1 MQPLLLGIDI
11 GTTAAKA
18 ALFGLDGR
26 LQAVG
31 SAEYPLY
38 HIRPG
43 WVEQQPEEWWQA
55 TVIAIRQALSQIEHG
70 AERIAGICVSAQAP
84 TLIALDANGQP
95 LRPALIWMDRRAEAQ
110 VAELENLLGTDTIYR
125 VTGNRPD
132 AFYVAAKHRWY
143 MQNEPEHLART
154 QTFLQITGYINYRL
168 TGLMSLDTSHAAL
181 LQLRDYATGEW
192 STDLMSACGVEPRH
206 FPPARPAHE
215 ILGGVSPS
223 AAEATGL
230 RVGTP
235 VVVGTVDGAAAAL
248 EAGAA
253 GAGVAAEMTGTSTV
267 MIMPND
273 KGITESAFI
282 AMPHALPGINLLLG
296 AMVSSGASLRWFR
309 DQFADAERETAAQ
322 THVDAFD
329 LLTAQAAQVSAGSD
343 GLIFLPYMMGER
355 SPLWNTNARGVL
367 FGLSLATPKAAVI
380 RAILEGTAYA
390 LRHNVEVAQNA
401 GVPINEV
408 RSVGGGTR
416 STLWNQIKSDV
427 LGVPVLL
434 PEASV
439 GAPFGD
445 ALVAGLGVS
454 LYTNVLETV
463 RDVVKIKTRYEPDPA
478 NHARYTE
485 QYALFRSI
493 YEHLRTDFDQAARL
507 MTTTGD
513 T

>member
-18 ALFGLDGR
+18 ALFGVDGR

-55 TVIAIRQALSQIEHG
+55 TVSAIRQALAQVEQG
-70 AERIAGICVSAQAP
+70 AVRIAGICVSAQAP
-84 TLIALDANGQP
+84 TLIALDADGQA
-95 LRPALIWMDRRAEAQ
+95 LRPALIWMDRRAEAE
-110 VAELENLLGTDTIYR
+110 VAELEALLGAEHIYR

-132 AFYVAAKHRWY
+132 AFYVASKHRWY
-143 MQNEPEHLART
+143 MKHEPELLART
-154 QTFLQITGYINYRL
+154 RTFVQITGYINYRL
-168 TGLMSLDTSHAAL
+168 TGLMSLDTAHAAL
-181 LQLRDYATGEW
+181 LQLRDYASGAW
-192 STDLMSACGVEPRH
+192 SADIMAACGVEPHH
-206 FPPARPAHE
+206 FPEARPAHE
-215 ILGGVSPS
+215 TLGGVSAA
-223 AAEATGL
+223 AAEVTGL
-230 RVGTP
+230 RMGTP
-235 VVVGTVDGAAAAL
+235 VMVGTVDGAAAAL

-267 MIMPND
+267 MIMPNNT
-273 KGITESAFI
+273 GVTESAFI

-309 DQFADAERETAAQ
+309 DQFADSERETAARTQ
-322 THVDAFD
+322 VDAFD
-329 LLTAQAAQVSAGSD
+329 LLTAQAAQAPAGSD

-355 SPLWNTNARGVL
+355 SPLWNTHARGVL

-390 LRHNVEVAQNA
+390 LRHNVEVAQKA
-401 GVPINEV
+401 GVPISEV

-416 STLWNQIKSDV
+416 STLWNQIKADV

-445 ALVAGLGVS
+445 ALVAGLGVG
-454 LYTNVLETV
+454 LYSNVLETV
-463 RDVVKIKTRYEPDPA
+463 QRVVKIKTRYEPDA
-478 NHARYTE
+478 ARHALYSQ
-485 QYALFRSI
+485 QYGLFRNI
-493 YEHLRTDFDQAARL
+493 YEHLRSDFDDAARL
-507 MTTTGD
+507 MTSMGD
-513 T
+513 A